1 MFDKHRRGGS
11 EGKPQGQPE
20 SPAEGSPPENVDSVA
35 APTYK
40 PVDESLL
47 PRWRRPSLQQA
58 RKTDPLRNVK
68 EAQSLSFEAA
78 GVQPLGEYERR
89 RIRYRLVRLLD
100 SPDEV
105 RATEIG
111 LVDRGDEVQLLE
123 RYGVYWRVLCPDGR
137 QGWVHRMTLADP
149 PEPRQDEA
157 GPGGPESQQQEGEG
171 EPGEASA
178 AMGDADADGLLEAYM
193 RAKSD
198 VLEESPEPPEPPA
211 EPQAKLE
218 PPAWARRK
226 KGQPEPEPAAKPE
239 AATKPEPPARTKG
252 SKTKAPVEKPAAPEP
267 EAEAEAEPEPEP
279 PAEAEPAAAKR
290 EPETAAA
297 EATEEPEAPAAPE
310 PEAEAE
316 PAEAQAEP
324 EAPAAPEPE
333 AEPAEAQAEPEAP
346 AAPEPEAE
354 AEPEP
359 EAAAEAE
366 PAEAQAEPE
375 APAEAEPAA
384 AADAGEPVASEAP
397 EERPEADVAAA
408 SAVPAEDAPAATG
421 QPTIAP
427 APTVGPL
434 VMAMVRDGLER
445 AGFYGG

>member
-1 MFDKHRRGGS
+1 MFDKRRRGGN

-20 SPAEGSPPENVDSVA
+20 APAEGPPPESIETVA

-58 RKTDPLRNVK
+58 RRTDPTRNVK

-149 PEPRQDEA
+149 PEASQGET
-157 GPGGPESQQQEGEG
+157 GPDVPEPQQEEGDG
-171 EPGEASA
+171 EPGEAAA
-178 AMGDADADGLLEAYM
+178 AMPDADTAGLLEAYI

-198 VLEESPEPPEPPA
+198 VLEESAEPLEPPA

-226 KGQPEPEPAAKPE
+226 KAQLEPEPAAKPE
-239 AATKPEPPARTKG
+239 AAARTEPPTKAKG
-252 SKTKAPVEKPAAPEP
+252 SKAK
-267 EAEAEAEPEPEP
+267 P
-279 PAEAEPAAAKR
+279 PAEKP
-290 EPETAAA
+290 
-297 EATEEPEAPAAPE
+297 
-310 PEAEAE
+310 
-316 PAEAQAEP
+316 AEP
-324 EAPAAPEPE
+324 EAEPE
-333 AEPAEAQAEPEAP
+333 AEPAAKPEA
-346 AAPEPEAE
+346 AAEAPEPEAPE
-354 AEPEP
+354 AAAAEAPEP
-359 EAAAEAE
+359 EAAA
-366 PAEAQAEPE
+366 AEAPE
-375 APAEAEPAA
+375 QPTEHEAEPAA
-384 AADAGEPVASEAP
+384 EEEPEPEPVAAEAP
-397 EERPEADVAAA
+397 ATQPEAEVAAA
-408 SAVPAEDAPAATG
+408 AAVPVEAAPAAGG

-445 AGFYGG
+445 VGFYGG